1 MPYKLS
7 KRSKTNTLECHPD
20 LQYIIHQALKVS
32 FDKGLYDFGI
42 IDGGRTLEEQKENV
56 RTGASKTMKS
66 RHLLAYSTNPGIHG
80 NTPDFDTTQWSHAFD
95 FMVYTNGKGR
105 WEFPLYQTMWDEV
118 WQPIGK
124 EAGIKIQWGGNWK
137 MKDGPHIQLKWSEY
151 PISGD

>member
-56 RTGASKTMKS
+56 RTGASKTLKS
-66 RHLLAYSTNPGIHG
+66 RHLLAYSTNPGFYGDI
-80 NTPDFDTTQWSHAFD
+80 PDFHTTQWSHAFD

-124 EAGIKIQWGGNWK
+124 EAGIKIEWGGNWK

-151 PISGD
+151 PVK

>member
-66 RHLLAYSTNPGIHG
+66 RHLLAYSTNPGLYG